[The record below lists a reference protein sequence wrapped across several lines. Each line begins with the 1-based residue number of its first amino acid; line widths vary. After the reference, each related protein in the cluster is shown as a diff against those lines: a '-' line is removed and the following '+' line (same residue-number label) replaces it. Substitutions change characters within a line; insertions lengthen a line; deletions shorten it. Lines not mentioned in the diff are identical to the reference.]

1 MTSLSLRSAT
11 GENATLVAKKATGL
25 TRKREPFKDVTN
37 VRQAAQPGRVRKF
50 SKPTKA
56 TKRQADEAS
65 AMEAETVAQRVHK
78 KRKSEPESDPMLID
92 EDITAVAT
100 KVEIPHDDIDLYD
113 YDDPQSV
120 TEYVDD
126 IYAYMRHIEVR
137 CDYVLAFE

>member
-1 MTSLSLRSAT
+1 MSSLTLRSTAS
-11 GENATLVAKKATGL
+11 ENATLMAKKASGL

-50 SKPTKA
+50 SKPSKA
-56 TKRQADEAS
+56 TKRQAEDES

-92 EDITAVAT
+92 EDIAPA
-100 KVEIPHDDIDLYD
+100 KVEIAHDDIDLYD

-126 IYAYMRHIEVR
+126 IYAYMREIEVR
-137 CDYVLAFE
+137 GRSA